1 MKLIKVSLMFVIIII
16 LYSCSNNESIT
27 NPNISNNSDT
37 NSLKKEVP
45 QSLFKSG
52 LFGDS
57 LQPTSIKEYYKFFW

>member
-37 NSLKKEVP
+37 NSLKKEFLNHCLKVDF
-45 QSLFKSG
+45 LEI
-52 LFGDS
+52 LYNR
-57 LQPTSIKEYYKFFW
+57 LQ